1 MQGMANAVSLLV
13 VAVIFL
19 SSCATRHPLGWY
31 EPQSQRDY
39 NRDLYECEREATFA
53 GGDNKQQVFD
63 SCMKARGYA
72 PSSTDR
78 FEWPHTQ

>member
-1 MQGMANAVSLLV
+1 MQSMANSVSLLV
-13 VAVIFL
+13 VVVIFM
-19 SSCATRHPLGWY
+19 SSCATWNPLGSY